1 MNKLFLKDEYIN
13 ILIKIFNSYCPNAT
27 ILAYGSRIKG
37 EAQEF
42 SDLDLTVIN
51 FGDTNCN
58 INELKNLIN
67 DSNIP
72 ILVDINYF
80 ENLPDYIKNEILK
93 YNLKIYGK

>member
-1 MNKLFLKDEYIN
+1 MNKLYLKDEYLK
-13 ILIKIFNSYCPNAT
+13 ILTDIFDFYCPNAV

-42 SDLDLTVIN
+42 SDLDLSVKS

-93 YNLKIYGK
+93 DNVKIYGK